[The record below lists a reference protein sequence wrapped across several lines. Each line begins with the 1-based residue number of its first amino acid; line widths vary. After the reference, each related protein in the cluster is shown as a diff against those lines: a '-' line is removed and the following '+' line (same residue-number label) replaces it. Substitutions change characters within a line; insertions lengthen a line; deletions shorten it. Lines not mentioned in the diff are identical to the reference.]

1 MQTFAARDKKHSAT
15 RNVRSPNPEA
25 FSPVAVAQHQVR
37 QILRTPD
44 IQAKLSVG
52 APTDIH
58 EQEADR
64 CADQV
69 LTILGPVRQT
79 ESTVIQRQETGL
91 ESKGGSSGPAF
102 PMDKVHMTI
111 REDAKPLPPE
121 LQGKRKAYF
130 LVTYEKSEF
139 EKMYTSGKSSE
150 KESIQ
155 DEMEYLKSAG
165 YLVVYIEF
173 ATEKDITTAFAD
185 PNAVLIFST
194 GHGDPPGTIRT
205 TNEEHVEP
213 GEIKIPAGSNL
224 KQVILEHCNVG
235 DQAEKWQ
242 KVLPK
247 DAELTTWTGQT
258 TTKESVQF
266 NSEGGIGDRQ
276 WGTLMSRVKT
286 LPQLENQQ
294 GDIYRITEK
303 GEKEIIKNL
312 ETGEVKPSQPAK
324 ESFAPA
330 RP

>member
-1 MQTFAARDKKHSAT
+1 MQTFAAQEKKHSTIRGAS
-15 RNVRSPNPEA
+15 SPDSAPSCHAAAAERT
-25 FSPVAVAQHQVR
+25 QVR
-37 QILRTPD
+37 RILRCSGMQD
-44 IQAKLSVG
+44 NEAK
-52 APTDIH
+52 
-58 EQEADR
+58 
-64 CADQV
+64 
-69 LTILGPVRQT
+69 
-79 ESTVIQRQETGL
+79 VIQRQETGL

-102 PMDKVHMTI
+102 PLDKVHMTI
-111 REDAKPLPPE
+111 KEDAKPLPPE
-121 LQGKRKAYF
+121 LYGKRKAYF

-294 GDIYRITEK
+294 GEIYRITEK

>member
-1 MQTFAARDKKHSAT
+1 MRSYACRCRLPATAIRGISSLDSVPSRHAAAAE
-15 RNVRSPNPEA
+15 RN
-25 FSPVAVAQHQVR
+25 QVR
-37 QILRTPD
+37 RILRYSGMQD
-44 IQAKLSVG
+44 N
-52 APTDIH
+52 
-58 EQEADR
+58 
-64 CADQV
+64 
-69 LTILGPVRQT
+69 
-79 ESTVIQRQETGL
+79 ESAVIQRQESGL
-91 ESKGGSSGPAF
+91 ESKGAKPAPAF

-139 EKMYTSGKSSE
+139 EKMYTSGKSTE

-155 DEMEYLKSAG
+155 DEMDYLKSAG

-173 ATEKDITTAFAD
+173 ATEKDITSAFAD

-213 GEIKIPAGSNL
+213 GEIVVPAGSNL

-247 DAELTTWTGQT
+247 DAELTTWTGKT
-258 TTKESVQF
+258 SVEESVLF
-266 NSEGGIGDRQ
+266 NSGGGVGDRQ
-276 WGTLMSRVKT
+276 WGSLMSRVKS
-286 LPQLENQQ
+286 LPQLENQR
-294 GDIYRITEK
+294 GEIYRITEK

-312 ETGEVKPSQPAK
+312 ETGEVKPAQPAK

-330 RP
+330 KP